1 MTPSEISVN
10 TLYWTILAASI
21 SAIWIVTTYIR
32 DRAAQSMTLS
42 SALMTRLMEYDKL
55 NLEHPEIQQYLSKH
69 VARDEA
75 YFHSDEALADL
86 AFYKAK
92 SLVYNQLNLFDE
104 ILSITAKTNKGLKIF
119 KPAYLMDTAD
129 WEEYIKVKLRH
140 PLYRSIM
147 NHEKHIFGAQL
158 RAFWVSHKD
167 TIESKL
173 AVAHIW

>member
-1 MTPSEISVN
+1 MALNEVSVN
-10 TLYWTILAASI
+10 TLYWTIFAASI
-21 SAIWIVTTYIR
+21 SALWILTTYIR
-32 DRAAQSMTLS
+32 DRAAQSLALS

-92 SLVYNQLNLFDE
+92 SLVYNRLNLFDE
-104 ILSITAKTNKGLKIF
+104 ILSIASKTNKGWSFL
-119 KPAYLMDTAD
+119 KPAYLVEKAD
-129 WEEYIKVKLRH
+129 WEEYIKVKFRH
-140 PLYRSIM
+140 PLYRSIL
-147 NHEKHIFGAQL
+147 NHEKHIFGAPL
-158 RAFWVSHKD
+158 RAFWDSHK
-167 TIESKL
+167 TVIESKL